1 MFLLITQKFSSFG
14 NSGIPGLHEDELAK
28 EDIDWNPQVPF
39 TSDTDKGGDVPIKI
53 RRGMGKV
60 MTNRTMN
67 IPGMVVCLSPEKSV

>member
-1 MFLLITQKFSSFG
+1 MFLLMTQKFSSFG

-39 TSDTDKGGDVPIKI
+39 TSHTDKGGDDPIKI

-60 MTNRTMN
+60 MTNRTKY
-67 IPGMVVCLSPEKSV
+67 ILGWFV

>member
-28 EDIDWNPQVPF
+28 KDIDWDPQVPF

-60 MTNRTMN
+60 VTNRTMYHL
-67 IPGMVVCLSPEKSV
+67 GWSV